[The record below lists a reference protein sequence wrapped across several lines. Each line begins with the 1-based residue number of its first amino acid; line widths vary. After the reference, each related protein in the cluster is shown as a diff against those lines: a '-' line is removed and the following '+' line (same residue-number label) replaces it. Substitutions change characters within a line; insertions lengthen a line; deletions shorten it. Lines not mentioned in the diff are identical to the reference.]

1 MLIVRR
7 AERTDLPSIAEI
19 QAACP
24 EAANWN
30 PEDYFLY
37 DFLAA
42 ETGGGEVAGFLC
54 ARQTAPGER
63 EILDISVAPA
73 HRRLGVGRSLLDSY
87 LSGFRGQVFLEVRIS
102 NSGAM
107 RFYKQYGFQEL
118 TVRRAYYDNP
128 GEDGVVMTLH
138 SC

>member
-30 PEDYFLY
+30 AEDYLLY

-42 ETGGGEVAGFLC
+42 ETGGAVAGFLC
-54 ARQTAPGER
+54 ARQTAPAER
-63 EILDISVAPA
+63 EILDICIAPA

-87 LSGFRGQVFLEVRIS
+87 LYGFRGEVFLEVRIS

-107 RFYKQYGFQEL
+107 KFYKRYGFQEL
-118 TVRRAYYDNP
+118 TVRKAYYDNP

>member
-7 AERTDLPSIAEI
+7 AERTDLPSITAI

-42 ETGGGEVAGFLC
+42 EIQGAKVAGFLC

-63 EILDISVAPA
+63 EILNVCVAPV
-73 HRRLGVGRSLLDSY
+73 HRRLGVGRGLLDSY
-87 LSGFRGQVFLEVRIS
+87 LNGFRGQVFLEVRMS
-102 NSGAM
+102 NSGAIG
-107 RFYKQYGFQEL
+107 FYKWYGFQEL
-118 TVRRAYYDNP
+118 TVRKAYYHNP